1 MKKLFIVLA
10 IVFASGIFTGCSE
23 EEVAPSS
30 RSDGESALPRDGGI

>member
-1 MKKLFIVLA
+1 MKKIIIAIA

-23 EEVAPSS
+23 EEVSPS

>member
-1 MKKLFIVLA
+1 MKKIIIAIV
-10 IVFASGIFTGCSE
+10 IVFASGIFTGCNE